1 MPESYEN
8 ELKQWVDNE
17 RTTLELQHIASK
29 LLLEKN
35 IELVL
40 FRRKFFDK
48 KLSEI
53 IHDHNYLSQFA
64 GVTLSTELSK
74 NLAQAI
80 WDLNIA
86 PSKIDLG
93 RLYKLGNAAKVF
105 CFAVVFVR

>member
-1 MPESYEN
+1 MAESYEK

-17 RTTLELQHIASK
+17 KITLELQHIASK
-29 LLLEKN
+29 LLLEKD

-64 GVTLSTELSK
+64 GVTLSTGLSRD
-74 NLAQAI
+74 LAVAI
-80 WDLNIA
+80 YNLNIA
-86 PSKIDLG
+86 PS
-93 RLYKLGNAAKVF
+93 
-105 CFAVVFVR
+105 